1 MRLVLKN
8 GMKFEGESF
17 GAPVSVSG
25 EVVFN
30 TGMVGYVE
38 SLSDPS
44 YAGQILVL
52 TYPLIGNY
60 GVPERRFFESEKMQ
74 IAGLIVSEYAEKYS
88 HHTAVESLASWL
100 KREGVPAMS
109 GVDTRTL
116 TKVLRE
122 EGVMLGALAH
132 SGHTPKFIDPNKENL
147 VATVSRKKKEHHG
160 KRGPHIIIIDC
171 GMKENIRRSLLSRG
185 AQVTVVP
192 WDYDF
197 TKDEYDGLVISNGP
211 GDPTMCGET
220 VKHIKKAF
228 TFKKETPI
236 LGICLGTQLMALAA
250 GAKTY
255 KLPYGHRSH
264 NQPCRDMTSRK
275 RPASAGASAGRC
287 YITSQNHGYA
297 VRAKTLPKDWRVW
310 FENMNDGS
318 TEGIRHETKPWMA
331 VQFHPEA
338 SPGPTDTKWV
348 FDEFMHRVSPRKK
361 RT

>member
-1 MRLVLKN
+1 MKLVLKN
-8 GMKFEGESF
+8 GMTFEGGSF
-17 GAPVSVSG
+17 GAPVSATG
-25 EVVFN
+25 EAVFN

-60 GVPERRFFESEKMQ
+60 GVPDARFFESEKMQ
-74 IAGLIVSEYAEKYS
+74 IAGLVVSEYAEKYS
-88 HHTAVESLASWL
+88 HHAAKESLASWL
-100 KREGVPAMS
+100 TREKVPALS
-109 GVDTRTL
+109 GIDTRQL

-122 EGVMLGALAH
+122 EGVMLGALVH
-132 SGHTPKFIDPNKENL
+132 SGRTPKLIDPNEENL
-147 VATVSRKKKEHHG
+147 VAKVSRTKKEQHG
-160 KRGPHIIIIDC
+160 GKGSRIIVVDC

-211 GDPTMCGET
+211 GDPTMCGATIE
-220 VKHIKKAF
+220 HIKKD
-228 TFKKETPI
+228 FKREKPI
-236 LGICLGTQLMALAA
+236 LGICLGTQLLALAA
-250 GAKTY
+250 GATTY
-255 KLPYGHRSH
+255 KLPYGHRGH
-264 NQPCRDMTSRK
+264 NQPCLDVIGGT
-275 RPASAGASAGRC
+275 RC

-297 VRAKTLPKDWRVW
+297 VRAKTLPKDWNVW

-318 TEGIRHETKPWMA
+318 VEGIRHTTKPWMA

-348 FDEFMHRVSPRKK
+348 FDEFIELVERRPR
-361 RT
+361 